1 MCDISCDIYE
11 AQRGLA
17 LSARTPPTLI
27 TPLDIHSALASST
40 TTLVINARSH
50 NYAQVG
56 GITGSDE
63 VAYNKGDN
71 RYYTGS
77 SGAPKVAGSPLGRG
91 SVLGVIDGS
100 SVLVEAIPQSSG
112 GHSVAVDP
120 DRNLIF
126 VAQTYTSA
134 AGVFP
139 LGDQNL
145 TAGAGS
151 PTVGQLICGTSNGC
165 IAVYKSGLTSSGG
178 AGTPTVQILDN
189 DTGSQT
195 TLTVGDSFTFT
206 VSGAAPLSVVYVSE
220 TGWSSPVGY
229 TDSTGSFHLSGTAA
243 SGVIGS
249 WAQTW
254 TVGGIVAQP
263 APLQFTINA
272 KQ

>member
-1 MCDISCDIYE
+1 MKNAGVIPLNSCGPNGAIVGPNDNLLL
-11 AQRGLA
+11 GC
-17 LSARTPPTLI
+17 TPGNLPG
-27 TPLDIHSALASST
+27 ST
-40 TTLVINARSH
+40 TTLVINARTH

-77 SGAPKVAGSPLGRG
+77 SASPKVAGSPLGRG

-100 SVLVEAIPQSSG
+100 SVLIEAIPQSSG
-112 GHSVAVDP
+112 AHSLAVDS

-126 VAQTYTSA
+126 VPQTYTSA

-165 IAVYKSGLTSSGG
+165 IAVYRSGVNGSGG
-178 AGTPTVQILDN
+178 QGTPTVQVLDTT
-189 DTGSQT
+189 TGSST
-195 TLTVGDSFTFT
+195 TLTVGDSFTFNLT
-206 VSGAAPLSVVYVSE
+206 GAAPFSVVYVSE
-220 TGWSSPVGY
+220 TGWSSPVGF
-229 TDSTGSFHLSGTAA
+229 TDSTGSFQLTGTVG
-243 SGVIGS
+243 SNVVGS

-254 TVGGIVAQP
+254 TIGGVVAQP